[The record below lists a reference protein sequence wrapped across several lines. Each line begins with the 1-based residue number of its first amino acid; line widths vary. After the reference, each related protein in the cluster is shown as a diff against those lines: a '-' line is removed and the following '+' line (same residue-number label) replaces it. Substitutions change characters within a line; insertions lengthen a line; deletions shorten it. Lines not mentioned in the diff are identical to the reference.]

1 MKKSFLLFTAVF
13 LLLSN
18 SIYLQDNLENTD
30 IVVDT
35 DSVYV
40 EQFRNYLGA
49 NITPLLS
56 GVVSGRDNFNV
67 KVNLSYKRN
76 FGDKNLRFSMNY
88 LTEGNV
94 FPYDYSTILSTTDTS
109 LNNRYFDNSYEHY
122 DFRIG
127 FEELRGYGGA
137 RVHVGVDAIIGFG
150 NNSSIYFDRT
160 YLKDSSGAY
169 ILSNEIRNNN
179 IEYSINGGPTYN
191 GYHFVDYLVTG
202 VDVSFGFD
210 WLLNERFM
218 FTLQIVPQFNY
229 YIFLSET
236 FGDQDMEY
244 QSATNYAD
252 FKLGYF
258 DLMLYY
264 RF

>member
-1 MKKSFLLFTAVF
+1 MKKYF
-13 LLLSN
+13 LLLLGVFVTVNVIN
-18 SIYLQDNLENTD
+18 SQENTESLEV
-30 IVVDT
+30 I
-35 DSVYV
+35 DSAYL
-40 EQFRNYLGA
+40 EQYRNYFGS

-56 GVVSGRDNFNV
+56 GVVSGKDNFNV

-76 FGDKNLRFSMNY
+76 LGEKNLRFSMNY

-94 FPYDYSTILSTTDTS
+94 FPYDYYSIQSTTDTS
-109 LNNRYFDNSYEHY
+109 LHNRYFDNSYEHY
-122 DFRIG
+122 DFRFG

-160 YLKDSSGAY
+160 YLKDTTGAY
-169 ILSNEIRNNN
+169 ILTNDVSSNNFQ
-179 IEYSINGGPTYN
+179 YSINGGPVYN
-191 GYHFVDYLVTG
+191 GYHFIDYLITG
-202 VDVSFGFD
+202 IDVSFGFD
-210 WLLNERFM
+210 WLLNDRFM
-218 FTLQIVPQFNY
+218 FTFQVVPQFNY
-229 YIFLSET
+229 YIFLNEK
-236 FGDQDMEY
+236 FGDQHMEY

>member
-1 MKKSFLLFTAVF
+1 MKKYF
-13 LLLSN
+13 LLLLGVFVTVNVIN
-18 SIYLQDNLENTD
+18 SQENTESLEV
-30 IVVDT
+30 I
-35 DSVYV
+35 DSAYL
-40 EQFRNYLGA
+40 EQYRNYFGS

-56 GVVSGRDNFNV
+56 GVVSGKDNFNV

-76 FGDKNLRFSMNY
+76 FGEKNLRFSMNY

-94 FPYDYSTILSTTDTS
+94 FPYDYYSIQSTTDTT
-109 LNNRYFDNSYEHY
+109 LHNRYFDNSYEHY
-122 DFRIG
+122 DFRFG

-160 YLKDSSGAY
+160 YLKDTTGAY
-169 ILSNEIRNNN
+169 ILTNDVSSNNF
-179 IEYSINGGPTYN
+179 EYSINGGPVYN
-191 GYHFVDYLVTG
+191 GYHFIDYLITG
-202 VDVSFGFD
+202 IDVSFGFD
-210 WLLNERFM
+210 WLLNDRFM
-218 FTLQIVPQFNY
+218 FTFQVVPQFNY
-229 YIFLSET
+229 YIFLNEK
-236 FGDQDMEY
+236 FGDQHMEY
-244 QSATNYAD
+244 QSAKNYAD

>member
-1 MKKSFLLFTAVF
+1 MKKYF
-13 LLLSN
+13 LLLLGVFVTVNVIN
-18 SIYLQDNLENTD
+18 SQENTESLEV
-30 IVVDT
+30 I
-35 DSVYV
+35 DSAYL
-40 EQFRNYLGA
+40 EQYRNYFGS

-56 GVVSGRDNFNV
+56 GVVSGKDNFNV

-76 FGDKNLRFSMNY
+76 FGEKNLRFSMNY

-94 FPYDYSTILSTTDTS
+94 FPYDYYSIQSTTDTT
-109 LNNRYFDNSYEHY
+109 LHNRYFDNSYEHY
-122 DFRIG
+122 DFRFG
-127 FEELRGYGGA
+127 FEELLGYGGA

-160 YLKDSSGAY
+160 YLKDTTGAY
-169 ILSNEIRNNN
+169 ILTNDVSSNNFQ
-179 IEYSINGGPTYN
+179 YSINGGPVYN
-191 GYHFVDYLVTG
+191 GYHFIDYLITG
-202 VDVSFGFD
+202 IDVSFGFD
-210 WLLNERFM
+210 WLLNDRFM
-218 FTLQIVPQFNY
+218 FTFQVVPQFNY
-229 YIFLSET
+229 YIFLNEK
-236 FGDQDMEY
+236 FGDQHMEY

>member
-1 MKKSFLLFTAVF
+1 MKKYF
-13 LLLSN
+13 LLLLGVFVTVNVIN
-18 SIYLQDNLENTD
+18 SQENTESLEV
-30 IVVDT
+30 I
-35 DSVYV
+35 DSAYL
-40 EQFRNYLGA
+40 EQYRNYFGS

-56 GVVSGRDNFNV
+56 GVVSGKDNFNV

-76 FGDKNLRFSMNY
+76 FGEKNLRFSMNY

-94 FPYDYSTILSTTDTS
+94 FPYDYYSIKSTTDTT
-109 LNNRYFDNSYEHY
+109 LHNRYFDNSYEHY
-122 DFRIG
+122 DFRFG

-160 YLKDSSGAY
+160 YLKDTTGAY
-169 ILSNEIRNNN
+169 ILTNDVSSNNFQ
-179 IEYSINGGPTYN
+179 YSINGGPVYN
-191 GYHFVDYLVTG
+191 GYHFIDYLITG
-202 VDVSFGFD
+202 IDVSFGFD
-210 WLLNERFM
+210 WLLNDRFM
-218 FTLQIVPQFNY
+218 FTFQVVPQFNY
-229 YIFLSET
+229 YIFLNEK
-236 FGDQDMEY
+236 FGDQHMEY

>member
-1 MKKSFLLFTAVF
+1 MKKYF
-13 LLLSN
+13 LLLLGVFVTVNVMN
-18 SIYLQDNLENTD
+18 SQENTESLEV
-30 IVVDT
+30 I
-35 DSVYV
+35 DSAYL
-40 EQFRNYLGA
+40 EQYRNYFGS

-56 GVVSGRDNFNV
+56 GVVSGKDNFNV

-76 FGDKNLRFSMNY
+76 FGEKNLRFSMNY

-94 FPYDYSTILSTTDTS
+94 FPYDYYSIQSTTDTT
-109 LNNRYFDNSYEHY
+109 LHNRYFDNSYEHY
-122 DFRIG
+122 DFRFG

-160 YLKDSSGAY
+160 YLKDTTGAY
-169 ILSNEIRNNN
+169 ILTNDVSSNNFQ
-179 IEYSINGGPTYN
+179 YSINGGPVYN
-191 GYHFVDYLVTG
+191 GYHFIDYLITG
-202 VDVSFGFD
+202 IDVSFGFD
-210 WLLNERFM
+210 WLLNDRFM
-218 FTLQIVPQFNY
+218 FTFQVVPQFNY
-229 YIFLSET
+229 YIFLNEK
-236 FGDQDMEY
+236 FGDQHMEY

>member
-1 MKKSFLLFTAVF
+1 MKKYF
-13 LLLSN
+13 LLLLGVFVTVNVIN
-18 SIYLQDNLENTD
+18 SQENPESLEVIDSAYL
-30 IVVDT
+30 
-35 DSVYV
+35 
-40 EQFRNYLGA
+40 EQYRNYFGS

-56 GVVSGRDNFNV
+56 GVVSGKDNFNV

-76 FGDKNLRFSMNY
+76 FGEKNLRFSMNY

-94 FPYDYSTILSTTDTS
+94 FPYDYYSIQSTTDTT
-109 LNNRYFDNSYEHY
+109 LHNRYFDNSYEHY
-122 DFRIG
+122 DFRFG

-160 YLKDSSGAY
+160 YLKDTTGAY
-169 ILSNEIRNNN
+169 ILTNDVSSNNF
-179 IEYSINGGPTYN
+179 EYSINGGPVYN
-191 GYHFVDYLVTG
+191 GYHFIDYLITG
-202 VDVSFGFD
+202 IDVSFGFD
-210 WLLNERFM
+210 WLLNDRFM
-218 FTLQIVPQFNY
+218 FTFQVVPQFNY
-229 YIFLSET
+229 YIFLNEK
-236 FGDQDMEY
+236 FGDQHMEY

>member
-1 MKKSFLLFTAVF
+1 MKKYF
-13 LLLSN
+13 LLLLGVFVTVNVIN
-18 SIYLQDNLENTD
+18 SQENTESLEV
-30 IVVDT
+30 I
-35 DSVYV
+35 DSAYL
-40 EQFRNYLGA
+40 EQYRNYFGS

-56 GVVSGRDNFNV
+56 GVVSGKDNFNV

-76 FGDKNLRFSMNY
+76 FGEKNLRFSMNY

-94 FPYDYSTILSTTDTS
+94 FPYDYYSIQSTTDTT
-109 LNNRYFDNSYEHY
+109 LHNRYFDNSYEHY
-122 DFRIG
+122 DFRFG

-160 YLKDSSGAY
+160 YLKDTTGAY
-169 ILSNEIRNNN
+169 ILTNDVSSNNFQ
-179 IEYSINGGPTYN
+179 YSINGGPVYN
-191 GYHFVDYLVTG
+191 GYHFIDYLITG
-202 VDVSFGFD
+202 IDVSFGFD
-210 WLLNERFM
+210 WLLNDRFM
-218 FTLQIVPQFNY
+218 FTFQVVPQFNY
-229 YIFLSET
+229 YIFLNEK
-236 FGDQDMEY
+236 FGDQHMEY